1 MFDFYFHE
9 KPCYLVEVLK
19 HRGEL
24 PAGRTPVSREVVED
38 QILVTQKHCISEV
51 QRGHKII
58 KIARGCIGC
67 PVSLIVSLV
76 TFINVRTQ
84 DLNLFVG
91 STIWVAILFYI
102 VRHQACLCLFR
113 TIMPCWVLWTLWK
126 QRVRHLTHQV
136 TKVSHW
142 YILVIWK
149 WHYCSPCHQG
159 RPLLH
164 GCCHQPWLVADQSGS
179 PSWRYLQKHTI
190 R

>member
-1 MFDFYFHE
+1 MLNLHAVALKGRLARLLLPSCRRSCPQPSDQKKQRQSRFPQLPDKHMFDFYFHE

-84 DLNLFVG
+84 DLNFFVG
-91 STIWVAILFYI
+91 STI
-102 VRHQACLCLFR
+102 
-113 TIMPCWVLWTLWK
+113 
-126 QRVRHLTHQV
+126 
-136 TKVSHW
+136 
-142 YILVIWK
+142 
-149 WHYCSPCHQG
+149 
-159 RPLLH
+159 
-164 GCCHQPWLVADQSGS
+164 
-179 PSWRYLQKHTI
+179 
-190 R
+190 